1 MHLMSI
7 DEHTEMNAGYWIKD
21 KKWGYGRAIHQ
32 KLAKVIV
39 VEVPPEG
46 GVANTIFQSSLINNS
61 LNFAL
66 YSISET
72 ITLRKDSIY
81 RIQFSFG
88 FGRQYNYNQV
98 IFEYKNPKFFLTIE
112 NKNNIT
118 MLQNTWN
125 LERLFAKPEENTRL
139 QSQGSEDPVAD
150 PIIQVNNLATPNSVT
165 RLNKIKL

>member
-1 MHLMSI
+1 M
-7 DEHTEMNAGYWIKD
+7 
-21 KKWGYGRAIHQ
+21 
-32 KLAKVIV
+32 
-39 VEVPPEG
+39 
-46 GVANTIFQSSLINNS
+46 
-61 LNFAL
+61 
-66 YSISET
+66 
-72 ITLRKDSIY
+72 
-81 RIQFSFG
+81 
-88 FGRQYNYNQV
+88 

-150 PIIQVNNLATPNSVT
+150 PIIQVNNLAAPTSVT

>member
-1 MHLMSI
+1 MHLLSI
-7 DEHTEMNAGYWIKD
+7 DENSEGSSGYWIKN
-21 KKWGYGRAIHQ
+21 KRWGYARAQHQ
-32 KLAKVIV
+32 KLAKVV
-39 VEVPPEG
+39 VIEVPPEG
-46 GVANTIFQSSLINNS
+46 GVANTIFQSPLINNS

-72 ITLRKDSIY
+72 ITLRKNSIY

-98 IFEYKNPKFFLTIE
+98 IFEYKNPQFFLTIE
-112 NKNNIT
+112 DKNNIT

-125 LERLFAKPEENTRL
+125 LERLFEKPEENRSVTGR
-139 QSQGSEDPVAD
+139 GSEDPIAD
-150 PIIQVNNLATPNSVT
+150 PFIQVNNLSAPNSVT